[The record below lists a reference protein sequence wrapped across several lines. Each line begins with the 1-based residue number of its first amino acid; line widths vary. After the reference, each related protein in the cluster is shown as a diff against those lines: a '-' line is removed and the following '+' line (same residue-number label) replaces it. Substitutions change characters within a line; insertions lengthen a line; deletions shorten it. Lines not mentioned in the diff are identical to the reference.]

1 MSFDYQRFHSTQ
13 REVGEVQAIPIS
25 ISPVGRDRDR
35 DRVRERNDRER
46 NDISPR
52 TIVSSLSEVPSIE
65 TDEDG
70 NGPGGEGATT
80 NSLTES
86 LFSIL
91 AFSDYDDSRRNRV
104 CSWRYL
110 KCLFFSC
117 FVTWLVLSLFYSLT
131 YSFRDSL
138 HNTSGVF
145 EATKPFLRSFVHSI

>member
-13 REVGEVQAIPIS
+13 REVGEVQAIPIP
-25 ISPVGRDRDR
+25 IRPVERD
-35 DRVRERNDRER
+35 RERNDRER

-70 NGPGGEGATT
+70 NGQGGGATT

-91 AFSDYDDSRRNRV
+91 AFSDYEEGNRV